1 MLVLFPRILIIRED
15 DDQESVFGETAF
27 RNRKAATAA
36 QELREDK
43 DARRPKRGTSRKER
57 KMTITGSGSTPASPT
72 KVKGAHF
79 SE

>member
-36 QELREDK
+36 QELREDM
-43 DARRPKRGTSRKER
+43 DSRRPKRGTSRKER

-72 KVKGAHF
+72 KLKGAHF